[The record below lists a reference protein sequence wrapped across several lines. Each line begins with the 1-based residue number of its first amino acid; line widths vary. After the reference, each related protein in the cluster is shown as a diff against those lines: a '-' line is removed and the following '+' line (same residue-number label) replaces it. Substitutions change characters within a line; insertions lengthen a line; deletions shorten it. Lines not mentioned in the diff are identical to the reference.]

1 MFARLLAAFCLV
13 TTLVGGSRAASL
25 TAVDSRL
32 VVYLS
37 GAASQPAVPLDHMK
51 WQLEAIMTQAGF
63 RVEWLTQ
70 RSGRRESP
78 DAPFLAVVEFEG
90 ICARAEAGSGAGTVQ
105 GLSLANT
112 AVSDGHVL
120 PFSTVSCGA
129 LNRTLSSALAKYPPS
144 VRDFLF
150 GRAMARV
157 LAHEL
162 YHVLAGTTEHAGSG
176 MARTA
181 YSSSDLLSETFHFEP
196 SILALLR
203 SRQEVKPPAT
213 NSVSDDATGR

>member
-1 MFARLLAAFCLV
+1 
-13 TTLVGGSRAASL
+13 
-25 TAVDSRL
+25 
-32 VVYLS
+32 
-37 GAASQPAVPLDHMK
+37 MK
-51 WQLEAIMTQAGF
+51 WQLEAIMKQAGF

-90 ICARAEAGSGAGTVQ
+90 ICAPAEAGSDSGAVQ

-112 AVSDGHVL
+112 AMSDGHVL
-120 PFSTVSCGA
+120 PFSTVSCAA
-129 LNRTLSSALAKYPPS
+129 LNHTLSSALAKYPPA

-176 MARTA
+176 MARPA
-181 YSSSDLLSETFHFEP
+181 YSSSDLLSETFHFES

-203 SRQEVKPPAT
+203 SRQEHQTPC
-213 NSVSDDATGR
+213 NRFLSQDATGR